1 MVRCTLVVCATL
13 AAVAGPAAASTVTV
27 TPGGAWTN
35 PAGENGGG
43 GSSAISGTVARDGN
57 GSVELFG
64 DRTRFITGNQFSAA
78 TNFGALGTVL
88 GLSFDW
94 RVAAGSVALLNPD
107 YTPALRLY
115 VQDGTQRSE
124 LIWEGAYN
132 GVYGNE
138 AKDTWYSTGFNDLF
152 YQFKAGSGV
161 TLSGGSQVNQTVAAW
176 KGTYGASA
184 FVSAI
189 SVGAGSSAGT
199 GYHAFADD
207 VVFGTTGGSTTFN
220 FETAAAAVP
229 EPASL
234 ALAGLAL
241 LGLAAVRRRV

>member
-1 MVRCTLVVCATL
+1 MSRHALVVCAIL
-13 AAVAGPAAASTVTV
+13 AATVGRAAAVTI
-27 TPGGAWTN
+27 TPGTTWTN
-35 PAGENGGG
+35 PAGENSGG
-43 GSSAISGTVARDGN
+43 GSSAITGTAPRDGN
-57 GSVELFG
+57 GSVEMFG

-78 TNFGALGTVL
+78 TNFGALSTVL

-94 RVAAGSVALLNPD
+94 RVAANSLALLNPD

-124 LIWEGAYN
+124 LIWEGANN

-138 AKDTWYSTGFNDLF
+138 AKDTWYSTTFNDLF
-152 YQFKAGSGV
+152 YQFKAGFGV
-161 TLSGGSQVNQTVAAW
+161 TFSGSSQVNQTIANW
-176 KGTYGASA
+176 KSAYSTNA

-189 SVGAGSSAGT
+189 SVGVGSSAGS

-207 VVFGTTGGSTTFN
+207 VVFGTTIGSTTFN

-234 ALAGLAL
+234 ALAGMGL
-241 LGLAAVRRRV
+241 LGLAAARRRA